1 MGKIRR
7 NALSYSVKDYEEILL
22 ENLDTISE
30 TKERFQKYRE
40 MVRTRVQKLEE
51 ENINVRRLGEKEEEN
66 LENLRIIER
75 YLNRTIDEHQKILSS
90 HFDLKALYTRELEL
104 LSQVSLIQR
113 FSFRNDFYDKVL
125 QNPTSLESLDYFL
138 RPLFNREPD
147 KVYNLNKAL
156 LYQKP
161 SARDEE
167 EDTEEVMDFDE
178 EAYLKEQEEKRQ
190 RKLKRYEN
198 SLGLLLEEAISE
210 GEISLL
216 NLQSKIIKNEKERE
230 KIQNQ
235 LIPNVEIFKEIMV
248 ELICNREIDIEALKK
263 ERSEFIQ
270 DQTSDFQLNEML
282 LQLSEERFADEKI
295 HKIEIYR
302 IEDGTTVT
310 FDNVL
315 TEKGEKKNIRC
326 SNILIRII
334 RNEE

>member
-1 MGKIRR
+1 MRK
-7 NALSYSVKDYEEILL
+7 
-22 ENLDTISE
+22 
-30 TKERFQKYRE
+30 
-40 MVRTRVQKLEE
+40 
-51 ENINVRRLGEKEEEN
+51 
-66 LENLRIIER
+66 
-75 YLNRTIDEHQKILSS
+75 
-90 HFDLKALYTRELEL
+90 
-104 LSQVSLIQR
+104 
-113 FSFRNDFYDKVL
+113 
-125 QNPTSLESLDYFL
+125 
-138 RPLFNREPD
+138 
-147 KVYNLNKAL
+147 
-156 LYQKP
+156 
-161 SARDEE
+161 

-178 EAYLKEQEEKRQ
+178 EAYFQEQEEKRK

-235 LIPNVEIFKEIMV
+235 LIPDVEIFKEIMV
-248 ELICNREIDIEALKK
+248 ELIRNREIDMEALKK

-282 LQLSEERFADEKI
+282 LQLSEERFANEKI